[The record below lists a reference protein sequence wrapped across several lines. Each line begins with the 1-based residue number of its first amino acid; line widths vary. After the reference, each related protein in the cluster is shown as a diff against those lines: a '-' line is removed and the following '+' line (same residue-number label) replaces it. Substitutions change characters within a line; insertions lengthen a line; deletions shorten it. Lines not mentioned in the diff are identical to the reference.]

1 MKSYSE
7 ALKQFVRDVNSLM
20 ERHNKERASVL
31 RPHTVEVV
39 TGRSYDKV
47 VRLDNGIKGRPKPSN
62 PTRSA
67 YCFIRKS
74 ENAAKGDRVG
84 DILKAESWKS
94 PADVPRGN
102 IFDDEPLDA
111 VTVYGAKYLR

>member
-1 MKSYSE
+1 MKSYSK
-7 ALKQFVRDVNSLM
+7 ALKQFVNEVNDLM
-20 ERHNKERASVL
+20 ERHNEERGGVL

-47 VRLDNGIKGRPKPSN
+47 VRLDNGVKGRPKPSN
-62 PTRSA
+62 PTRSV

-84 DILKAESWKS
+84 DILKAASWRS

-102 IFDDEPLDA
+102 IFDDEALDG
-111 VTVYGAKYLR
+111 VTAYGAKYLR